1 MNLHQVLTGAV
12 NAGDHCYSVG
22 SVEGVPFTVYGAG
35 CNIVILARNFER
47 VQIIPGVCHGNVQ
60 VSCIDCSTDIGKIA
74 AAYGKQVAIFEPS
87 PLLQQTSSHKLDY
100 KWIQTATIQMDYS
113 VSVLSWN
120 LEGTRLLTGGEWIQ
134 MWKCTMRPE
143 IIAKSG
149 DETAKAG
156 QPQSASRSGVSF
168 QVGSDEVAPSLPDED
183 TLWDC
188 IWHCRTS
195 QPVSFLRFSPDGTLF
210 ASAGKCDR
218 LVKIWHNSQHKV
230 SDPGGNA
237 RMSVQQ
243 VDRGCTFG
251 FVYAAHPRAVTGLS
265 WRKTSKFMPRGS
277 VANMLVTSCR
287 DNICRLWVQT
297 LLPEDGLINVQQI
310 EALANQTPRL
320 QTQRH
325 RQRILQK
332 LRHMN
337 FGLQGSGVAPG
348 LHFHLAAS
356 INAETDIPLVPS
368 MSGAAS
374 GHGVQEPNF
383 VLHWLNNKEMSF
395 SSATEQLIQELSLK
409 ALQAR
414 REQQRQQLAAQ
425 RKAAEEA
432 EAEDNQEEGN
442 EPEDL
447 EAAGV
452 SKTSWQGRSGLKS
465 LRLGSVTTTAAPG
478 EDAAPGSQSAKAF
491 SPASSS
497 ASLATEAS
505 GKNVEQSLG
514 NALDHKIDFLVW
526 LVDWLDECSPGSFRQ
541 ALVSFS
547 SRIPTAIPLGDAA
560 TLSHH
565 LALYLPTA
573 GLDLRTV
580 LSGLGAWALPSPP
593 HTCCPCHLGGSTP
606 TNTAARVC
614 TAGRGKRR
622 CGGQTAPLLL
632 PGCPPH
638 RVCACC
644 RKHHNG
650 SLNLWHLTFSE
661 ESHFTHVLSI
671 GHAARV
677 SGHRFRINDITC
689 HPVLPLLLT
698 TSHHNLP
705 KGKEPLDEEDENS
718 QTQDYSDK
726 RRRDSAPAPAP
737 TEGFCSEL
745 ILWKVESVGPLSKSG
760 GVAEL
765 ARINSLEPSAFSNVA
780 WVPTLLPSTT
790 LGSISN
796 SPSACFVASDGLQLR
811 VYQAVIDAR
820 TLLAEVLA
828 AARQKDNADTI
839 SLSSTTS
846 SGMDMHHTGL
856 QEEFRIVSL
865 QSTAR
870 PGCIVELDAI
880 ADATNDW
887 QNTQLLHVFQEPLIM
902 GAKQGVLSSSSGA
915 PGEETL
921 EKKCGAAGEFIS
933 GFRGSSSR
941 AGAGGKGQQ
950 DGAAFPEN
958 VTQPEDDAASNA
970 SSRSGSLEHTDT
982 GQGAQQAGSPHASP
996 LRITTS
1002 KVCTQE
1008 LPLPHDVE
1016 IAHAAP
1022 AAGHVSSS
1030 NIYPACFAPY
1040 VLSTACSDGLTR
1052 FWKCKVDCEG
1062 DGTPNFMWVE
1072 WEMTLNKSSSVIQV
1086 PGQPISVSC
1095 AYSGRVAC
1103 AYKRG
1108 HSFNRPGSNNPADRC
1123 VNLGVAIY
1131 ECESTGGSE
1140 WILED
1145 TVLLNNI
1152 GLPRL
1157 DQTAPGVD
1165 LCSLMDTTL
1174 RHRKTADSLVQRLA
1188 SDGDLSGPPSSLQ
1201 RLLSVPSYATLHTL
1215 RRAVIEQG
1223 NQCPPGA
1230 QVAHSA

>member
-100 KWIQTATIQMDYS
+100 KWIQTAMIQMDYS

-134 MWKCTMRPE
+134 MWKCTLRPE
-143 IIAKSG
+143 NNAMPG
-149 DETAKAG
+149 EETAKAG
-156 QPQSASRSGVSF
+156 QPQPRSHVSF
-168 QVGSDEVAPSLPDED
+168 QVGSDEVAPTLPDED
-183 TLWDC
+183 TSWDC

-230 SDPGGNA
+230 SDPGGNT

-332 LRHMN
+332 LRHMKSLN
-337 FGLQGSGVAPG
+337 EYQRRQAAQNGKETRETIPSLPSTYSVHDFHSFGLQGSGVAPG

-368 MSGAAS
+368 MSGTAS

-414 REQQRQQLAAQ
+414 REQQRQQQLAAQ
-425 RKAAEEA
+425 RKAEAA
-432 EAEDNQEEGN
+432 EAEENQEEGN

-465 LRLGSVTTTAAPG
+465 LRLGSVTTTTTPG
-478 EDAAPGSQSAKAF
+478 EDVAPGSQSAKAF

-497 ASLATEAS
+497 ASLSTEAS

-514 NALDHKIDFLVW
+514 NALDHKIETLLREWHQSPDLLFSIHPVDGSFLVW

-593 HTCCPCHLGGSTP
+593 HTRCTRHPRGSTA
-606 TNTAARVC
+606 TNTAAGVIC
-614 TAGRGKRR
+614 TAG
-622 CGGQTAPLLL
+622 
-632 PGCPPH
+632 
-638 RVCACC
+638 
-644 RKHHNG
+644 
-650 SLNLWHLTFSE
+650 
-661 ESHFTHVLSI
+661 
-671 GHAARV
+671 
-677 SGHRFRINDITC
+677 
-689 HPVLPLLLT
+689 
-698 TSHHNLP
+698 
-705 KGKEPLDEEDENS
+705 
-718 QTQDYSDK
+718 
-726 RRRDSAPAPAP
+726 
-737 TEGFCSEL
+737 
-745 ILWKVESVGPLSKSG
+745 
-760 GVAEL
+760 
-765 ARINSLEPSAFSNVA
+765 
-780 WVPTLLPSTT
+780 
-790 LGSISN
+790 
-796 SPSACFVASDGLQLR
+796 
-811 VYQAVIDAR
+811 
-820 TLLAEVLA
+820 
-828 AARQKDNADTI
+828 
-839 SLSSTTS
+839 
-846 SGMDMHHTGL
+846 
-856 QEEFRIVSL
+856 
-865 QSTAR
+865 
-870 PGCIVELDAI
+870 
-880 ADATNDW
+880 
-887 QNTQLLHVFQEPLIM
+887 
-902 GAKQGVLSSSSGA
+902 
-915 PGEETL
+915 
-921 EKKCGAAGEFIS
+921 
-933 GFRGSSSR
+933 
-941 AGAGGKGQQ
+941 
-950 DGAAFPEN
+950 
-958 VTQPEDDAASNA
+958 
-970 SSRSGSLEHTDT
+970 
-982 GQGAQQAGSPHASP
+982 
-996 LRITTS
+996 
-1002 KVCTQE
+1002 
-1008 LPLPHDVE
+1008 
-1016 IAHAAP
+1016 
-1022 AAGHVSSS
+1022 
-1030 NIYPACFAPY
+1030 
-1040 VLSTACSDGLTR
+1040 
-1052 FWKCKVDCEG
+1052 
-1062 DGTPNFMWVE
+1062 
-1072 WEMTLNKSSSVIQV
+1072 
-1086 PGQPISVSC
+1086 
-1095 AYSGRVAC
+1095 
-1103 AYKRG
+1103 
-1108 HSFNRPGSNNPADRC
+1108 
-1123 VNLGVAIY
+1123 
-1131 ECESTGGSE
+1131 
-1140 WILED
+1140 
-1145 TVLLNNI
+1145 
-1152 GLPRL
+1152 
-1157 DQTAPGVD
+1157 
-1165 LCSLMDTTL
+1165 
-1174 RHRKTADSLVQRLA
+1174 
-1188 SDGDLSGPPSSLQ
+1188 
-1201 RLLSVPSYATLHTL
+1201 
-1215 RRAVIEQG
+1215 
-1223 NQCPPGA
+1223 
-1230 QVAHSA
+1230 